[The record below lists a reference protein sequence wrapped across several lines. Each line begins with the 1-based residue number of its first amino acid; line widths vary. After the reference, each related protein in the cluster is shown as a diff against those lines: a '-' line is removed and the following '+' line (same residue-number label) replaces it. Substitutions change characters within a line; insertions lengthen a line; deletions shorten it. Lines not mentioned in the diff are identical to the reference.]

1 MENSAPMAGRAML
14 MEEAMKGGRK
24 EVRVAM
30 TRAHLLISV
39 LEQVCIQGLD
49 GSFIN

>member
-14 MEEAMKGGRK
+14 MEEAMKGGRN

-30 TRAHLLISV
+30 TRAHFLISEV
-39 LEQVCIQGLD
+39 EQVCILGID
-49 GSFIN
+49 GSLIN